1 MAGTTQQ
8 EVSGP
13 AWASGPSV
21 NRETVGVVPAPTCL
35 DWPVHL
41 GGRAPSRPAQVG
53 EVAGGRGSPGPRAL
67 AETEAQAAA
76 LAAVLGLG

>member
-21 NRETVGVVPAPTCL
+21 NRETVGTVPAPTCL

-41 GGRAPSRPAQVG
+41 GGRAPSRPAQVARWP
-53 EVAGGRGSPGPRAL
+53 EGGG
-67 AETEAQAAA
+67 AQGHE
-76 LAAVLGLG
+76 L